1 MKKGLILLIIVSIV
15 LLTSRCEELLTDSY
29 NEYNEPQSNLLASK
43 KDYLLHGIII
53 ATLVQ

>member
-15 LLTSRCEELLTDSY
+15 LLTSSCEELLTDSY
-29 NEYNEPQSNLLASK
+29 NEYNEPQPNLLASK